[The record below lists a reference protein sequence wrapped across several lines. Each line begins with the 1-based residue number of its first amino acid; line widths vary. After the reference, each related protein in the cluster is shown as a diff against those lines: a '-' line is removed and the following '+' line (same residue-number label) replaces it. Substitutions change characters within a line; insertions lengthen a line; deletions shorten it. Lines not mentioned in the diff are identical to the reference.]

1 MALLFVPTLTAL
13 ILYFLQD
20 SGKIFKLK
28 SSFPEKPLKMS
39 PKKPLSKEKTVV
51 IIILVILASF
61 IFLVSMSLYHS
72 IENRACTCNCL
83 NPFYSYL
90 LFLPAAGLFAGA
102 GVYHAFS
109 KANSQPSKNNS
120 REIKNTAQK
129 TLSFFSEDEKKIFMK
144 LIESKGKATQSAL
157 AKQTGLDKV
166 KVSRIISSFEAKE
179 LIQKK
184 KNGIT
189 NQIELSDELKVLLL
203 D

>member
-1 MALLFVPTLTAL
+1 MPF
-13 ILYFLQD
+13 
-20 SGKIFKLK
+20 G
-28 SSFPEKPLKMS
+28 
-39 PKKPLSKEKTVV
+39 KPLSREKSIV
-51 IIILVILASF
+51 IIILFILASF
-61 IFLVSMSLYHS
+61 VFLVSMSLFYS
-72 IENRACTCNCL
+72 VENHACTCNCL

-109 KANSQPSKNNS
+109 KGNSQPGKNNS
-120 REIKNTAQK
+120 REIKNAAQK
-129 TLSFFSEDEKKIFMK
+129 ILSFLSEEEKKILRK
-144 LIESKGKATQSAL
+144 LIESEGKATQSTL

-166 KVSRIISSFEAKE
+166 KVSRIVSSFEAKE

-189 NQIELSDELKVLLL
+189 NQIELSDELKAFFL